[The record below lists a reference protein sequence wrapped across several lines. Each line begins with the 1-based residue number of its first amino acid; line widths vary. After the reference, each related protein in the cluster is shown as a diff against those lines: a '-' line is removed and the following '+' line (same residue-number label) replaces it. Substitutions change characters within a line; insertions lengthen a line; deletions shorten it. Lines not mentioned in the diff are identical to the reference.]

1 MLTTFTQVPISESTV
16 QRLTETTG
24 LAALAVAEAEAV
36 LIQAT
41 WPPVPVGPDT
51 AVVSHPEGPRRR
63 HGPPGWRHLGRGEDL
78 GGWRR

>member
-1 MLTTFTQVPISESTV
+1 MLPGAVSPSIQAHAAHLGTWLPFARAAAMLTTFTQVPISASTV

-51 AVVSHPEGPRRR
+51 AV
-63 HGPPGWRHLGRGEDL
+63 
-78 GGWRR
+78 